1 MINDSAVFICF
12 IFKIWF
18 DTSGS
23 SMMSRRLPLRF
34 VTANMTGHA
43 LWQTFANHDDDDD
56 KTEGEMPEPVSNN
69 I

>member
-1 MINDSAVFICF
+1 MLSDSALFTSF
-12 IFKIWF
+12 IFKIWL

-43 LWQTFANHDDDDD
+43 LWQTFANHGDDDD
-56 KTEGEMPEPVSNN
+56 KTEGEMPEPVSYN